1 MKQISILMIA
11 VATALSGCSLAPKYE
26 RPNLPVIDRF
36 PGTDAEAIE
45 NMKVMSWKEYFNDPR
60 LNKLIELT
68 LENNRDLRIAALN
81 IQISRDQY
89 GIAQGVRLPS
99 VAASGGAKRSGSLLE
114 SLDGIP
120 KENREQF
127 GHSQTYSFGYGIS
140 SYELDFF
147 GRLKSLSDAAFNKYL
162 ATEEGRKSAQI
173 AMISQVAQLYVNER
187 LSLEQLDVAK
197 STLNANQASYNL
209 IKQQVDAGIASDL
222 DLKQSETQVLSARI
236 AVSVYERQSLQA
248 KNALI
253 QMVGIDAQDL
263 PAGLMLSQMKFGKNL
278 PVGLPSEVML
288 NRPDIIAAERNLI
301 AANAN
306 IGAARAAFFP
316 RISLSAT
323 IGYAYPAVS
332 GLINSKN
339 GRWNTDISG
348 TLPIFTWGQNK
359 NNLNIAEVSKDISVA
374 TYEKAIQ
381 TAFKEVSDAL
391 VAKKPLASQVKS
403 QIDLAAAEQE
413 RLNLSQLLYNNGV
426 ASFLDVLDAQRTLFS
441 ARQGVL
447 TARTTEIVN
456 SISLFTALG
465 GGYDEPEVDL
475 NPKVK
480 TVALPQEQSK
490 SKSNR

>member
-1 MKQISILMIA
+1 MKQISILMMA

-36 PGTDAEAIE
+36 PDTDIQAIE

-99 VAASGGAKRSGSLLE
+99 LGASGGAKRSGSLLE
-114 SLDGIP
+114 SLDDIP
-120 KENREQF
+120 KEGRDQF
-127 GHSQTYSFGYGIS
+127 ARSQVYSFGYGIS

-147 GRLKSLSDAAFNKYL
+147 GRLKSLSDAAFNQYL

-187 LSLEQLDVAK
+187 LNLEQLEVAK
-197 STLNANQASYNL
+197 STLSANQDSYNL

-222 DLKQSETQVLSARI
+222 DLKQSETQVLSGKI

-248 KNALI
+248 KNALN

-263 PAGLMLSQMKFGKNL
+263 PKGLTLSQMRFGNNL

-323 IGYAYPAVS
+323 IGYAYPSIS

-381 TAFKEVSDAL
+381 TAFREVSDAL

-426 ASFLDVLDAQRTLFS
+426 ASYLDVLDAQRTLFS

-456 SISLFTALG
+456 SISLFAALG
-465 GGYDEPEVDL
+465 GGYDEPEVDP
-475 NPKVK
+475 NAKVK
-480 TVALPQEQSK
+480 SAAVAPVPTKPS
-490 SKSNR
+490 SNR